1 MGNNADQLKE
11 YRNNLISFIEYLYD
25 YRSDMKDDINT
36 INMILNIHYKQHCLN
51 QRENSD
57 EQYRLK
63 PRESY
68 EDAVKFKNLQ
78 SRKEKELDNLIFPNL
93 ITSKAKE
100 LKLYENSTIEIRN
113 NLNPACHLM
122 YDIRQSEVTAIIEA
136 KNKYLTFRKDTD
148 FCDFL
153 TGSFFYDLDKALI
166 EFFGAFTDVSDMKR
180 TQPEPPAPQAE
191 ADPREDEMIANN
203 FNDDDI
209 ENVLTHFQSLEKYM
223 NNGEFM
229 QWIKHAFEL
238 QQLPEHKFSLKG
250 KYTLT
255 EIRRLFYTYWRKRG
269 KHGNRNDYVKL
280 LSDYFVGFPFKTTLD
295 NFNK

>member
-1 MGNNADQLKE
+1 MSNKADQLKE
-11 YRNNLISFIEYLYD
+11 YRKNVLEFIDYLHEN
-25 YRSDMKDDINT
+25 RSYMKDDVRT
-36 INMILNIHYKQHCLN
+36 IEKIRGIDVK
-51 QRENSD
+51 
-57 EQYRLK
+57 QYRLK

-153 TGSFFYDLDKALI
+153 TGSFFYDLNKALI

-191 ADPREDEMIANN
+191 ADPIEAEMITNN

-229 QWIKHAFEL
+229 QWIKQAFEL
-238 QQLPEHKFSLKG
+238 KEPPKQKFSLRKHIKG
-250 KYTLT
+250 
-255 EIRRLFYTYWRKRG
+255 EIRGIFHDYWKESG
-269 KHGNRNDYVKL
+269 KHGNREEYVRL
-280 LSDYFVGFPFKTTLD
+280 LSDYFEGFPFKTTLD

>member
-36 INMILNIHYKQHCLN
+36 INMILNTHYK
-51 QRENSD
+51 
-57 EQYRLK
+57 QYRLK

-78 SRKEKELDNLIFPNL
+78 SRQEKELDNLIFPNL
-93 ITSKAKE
+93 ITTKAKE

-180 TQPEPPAPQAE
+180 TQPEPQAPQAPQAE
-191 ADPREDEMIANN
+191 ADPIEAEMIANK

-209 ENVLTHFQSLEKYM
+209 KNVLTHFQSLEKYM
-223 NNGEFM
+223 NNGELM
-229 QWIKHAFEL
+229 QWIKQAFEL

>member
-1 MGNNADQLKE
+1 MGNNADRLKE
-11 YRNNLISFIEYLYD
+11 YRKNLISFIEYLYD
-25 YRSDMKDDINT
+25 YRSDMKDDIKTINT
-36 INMILNIHYKQHCLN
+36 ILKTHYKQHCLN
-51 QRENSD
+51 PREN
-57 EQYRLK
+57 
-63 PRESY
+63 Y

-153 TGSFFYDLDKALI
+153 TGSFFYDLNKALI

-191 ADPREDEMIANN
+191 ADPIEAEMITNN
-203 FNDDDI
+203 FNNDNI
-209 ENVLTHFQSLEKYM
+209 EKVIKHFKSLERYM
-223 NNGEFM
+223 KNGEFM
-229 QWIKHAFEL
+229 QWIKQAFEL
-238 QQLPEHKFSLKG
+238 KEPPKQKFSLRKHIKG
-250 KYTLT
+250 
-255 EIRRLFYTYWRKRG
+255 EIRGIFHDYWKESG
-269 KHGNRNDYVKL
+269 KHGNREEYVRL
-280 LSDYFVGFPFKTTLD
+280 LSDYFEGFPFKTTLD